1 MRLDKS
7 NVLVMVPA
15 FNEQESVGAVL
26 EALLIEGYS
35 VLLVSDGSTDTTAK
49 VGRSLG
55 VGVLEL
61 SINLGVG
68 GALRAGF
75 KHARRRGFL
84 AIVQVDADG
93 QHPTQEIAR
102 LIDVAN
108 DTGAHLVIGS
118 RFLGDRG
125 EMRVSGLR
133 RIVMRVLARSASG
146 ATSRRITDSTSGF
159 RLIREP
165 LLEQFCHHFANN
177 YLGDTYEAVV
187 SAGRAGY
194 NVIEIPATLRERT
207 HGESTASTGSAV
219 RFTLKG
225 LGVALLGLHKRLQAP
240 TSSRP

>member
-26 EALLIEGYS
+26 SALIDEGYAT
-35 VLLVSDGSTDTTAK
+35 VLISDGSTDTTAR

-61 SINLGVG
+61 PINLGVG

-75 KHARRRGFL
+75 KHARRRGF
-84 AIVQVDADG
+84 AAVVQVDADG
-93 QHPTQEIAR
+93 QHPIPEIAR
-102 LIDVAN
+102 LIETAN
-108 DTGAHLVIGS
+108 ETGADLVIGS
-118 RFLGDRG
+118 RFLESRG
-125 EMRVSGLR
+125 EMSIPGIR
-133 RIVMRVLARSASG
+133 RIVMWVLARSATG
-146 ATSRRITDSTSGF
+146 AAGRAVTDSTSGF

-194 NVIEIPATLRERT
+194 TVIEIPATLMERT

-225 LGVALLGLHKRLQAP
+225 LGVAFLGLHKRL
-240 TSSRP
+240 RPITASQT